1 MPRPVARPFVLVNM
15 SMTADGKIATANR
28 RVATFGSPRDLD
40 HLYALRATA
49 DAVLCGAATVNS
61 GEVTLRNGGAR
72 LTALRRRRGLSAE
85 PLRVIVSGS
94 GGLRPDAAVFRRGA
108 APVVVLVGAACP
120 AARRRALEGAGGRVV
135 VFGRREVDLPAAL
148 RWLAAEWAV
157 RRLVC
162 EGGGALNA
170 AMFAAGL
177 VDELHLTLCPFVF
190 GGRAAPQV
198 AEGLGATRLAE
209 AAQLRLVSV
218 RPNGD
223 ERFLVFRRAAP
234 TVGPARASSSVKSHC
249 SSTKQRRLP
258 KKSHA

>member
-1 MPRPVARPFVLVNM
+1 MNRPFVLASM

-28 RVATFGSPRDLD
+28 RVATFGSPRDLE
-40 HLYALRATA
+40 HLYELRATA

-72 LTALRRRRGLSAE
+72 FTARRRRRGLAEE
-85 PLRVIVSGS
+85 PLRVIVSGQGS
-94 GGLRPDAAVFRRGA
+94 LRPDAAVFRRGA
-108 APVVVLVGAACP
+108 APVIVLVGAACP
-120 AARRRALEGAGGRVV
+120 AARRRALERAGGRVA

-148 RWLAAEWAV
+148 HWLAADWAV

-177 VDELHLTLCPFVF
+177 VDELHLTLGPFVF
-190 GGRAAPQV
+190 GGRAAPHV
-198 AEGLGATRLAE
+198 ADGRGATRLAD

-218 RPNGD
+218 NPNGD
-223 ERFLVFRRAAP
+223 ERFLVFRRA
-234 TVGPARASSSVKSHC
+234 TGPADQAGVSSPVKSVR
-249 SSTKQRRLP
+249 SSTKQSRLP
-258 KKSHA
+258 NGSRA